1 MENVLGVDPIGMYIE
16 IPSKSLKYS
25 RQEKNLLD
33 RDFDNY
39 LDNSLDKRRMH
50 NYILLYFNILR

>member
-16 IPSKSLKYS
+16 IPSKSLKCS